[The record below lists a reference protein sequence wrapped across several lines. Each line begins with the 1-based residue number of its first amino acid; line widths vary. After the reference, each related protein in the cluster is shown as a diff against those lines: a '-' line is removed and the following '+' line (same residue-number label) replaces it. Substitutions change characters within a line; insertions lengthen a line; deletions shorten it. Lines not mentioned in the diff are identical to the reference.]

1 MFIKFSKWTGLGN
14 DFILLEPGQNLNN
27 GTDAGAGFGTE
38 FTQRVIKLCDRRF
51 GIGADGVVIVTPMD
65 SEGCLV
71 MDGVASGAGP
81 ASKSQAN
88 GTDFEMR
95 IFNAD
100 GSEAAMCGN
109 ATRCVAKY
117 IRSRGLAKSPDTKV
131 FNLHTKSGLVKPA
144 LLDDGRV
151 CVDMGDPRNF
161 LGTIKLTADSYDFT
175 AETVS
180 MGNPHAVIFVDGI
193 EKIQLENWGRVLE
206 CDKQFPDRCN
216 IEFAQVLPSGQ
227 GTPTQIRMR
236 VWERGC
242 GVTMACGTG
251 SCATL
256 VAAQRTGRVG
266 VEADIILDGGT
277 LHIKHENDGPV
288 LMTGPAQEVFR
299 GTIDN

>member
-1 MFIKFSKWTGLGN
+1 MPINFSKWTGLGN
-14 DFILLEPGQNLNN
+14 DFVLLEPGQ
-27 GTDAGAGFGTE
+27 TPEYGAAFTE
-38 FTQRVIKLCDRRF
+38 RVIKLCDRRF

-65 SEGCLV
+65 KDGCLV
-71 MDGVASGAGP
+71 LGDTGVGASVGP
-81 ASKSQAN
+81 AAKSVPN
-88 GTDFEMR
+88 GVDFEMR

-117 IRSRGLAKSPDTKV
+117 IRSRGLAKDDSTKV

-151 CVDMGDPRNF
+151 CVDMGLPRNF
-161 LGTIKLTADSYDFT
+161 LGSIKLTADSFDFT

-180 MGNPHAVIFVDGI
+180 MGNPHAVIFVDDI
-193 EKIQLENWGRVLE
+193 EKIQLEKWGRILE
-206 CDKQFPDRCN
+206 VDSQFPDRCN
-216 IEFAQVLPSGQ
+216 IEFAQVV
-227 GTPTQIRMR
+227 TPTQIRMR

-266 VEADIILDGGT
+266 VEADVVLDGGV
-277 LHIKHENDGPV
+277 LHIKHEEGGPV
-288 LMTGPAQEVFR
+288 LMTGPAEEIFR
-299 GTIDN
+299 GVI

>member
-1 MFIKFSKWTGLGN
+1 MPINFSKWTGLGN
-14 DFILLEPGQNLNN
+14 DFVLYEPGQ
-27 GTDAGAGFGTE
+27 TPEYGAAFTE
-38 FTQRVIKLCDRRF
+38 RVIKLCDRRF

-65 SEGCLV
+65 KDGCLV
-71 MDGVASGAGP
+71 LGDTGVGASVGP
-81 ASKSQAN
+81 AAKSVPN
-88 GTDFEMR
+88 GVDFEMR

-109 ATRCVAKY
+109 ATRCVAKF
-117 IRSRGLAKSPDTKV
+117 IRSRGLAKDDSTKV

-151 CVDMGDPRNF
+151 CVDMGLPRNF
-161 LGTIKLTADSYDFT
+161 LGSIKLTADSFDYT

-180 MGNPHAVIFVDGI
+180 MGNPHAVIFVDDI
-193 EKIQLENWGRVLE
+193 EKIQLEKWGSILE
-206 CDKQFPDRCN
+206 VDKQFPDRCN
-216 IEFAQVLPSGQ
+216 IEFAQVIPAAGAA
-227 GTPTQIRMR
+227 PTQIRMR

-266 VEADIILDGGT
+266 VEADVILDGGV
-277 LHIKHENDGPV
+277 LHIKHEEGGPV
-288 LMTGPAQEVFR
+288 LMTGPAEEVFK
-299 GTIDN
+299 GEIEA

>member
-1 MFIKFSKWTGLGN
+1 MSLKFSKWTGLGN
-14 DFILLEPGQNLNN
+14 DFVLYEPGQTPEY
-27 GTDAGAGFGTE
+27 GAAFTD
-38 FTQRVIKLCDRRF
+38 RVIKLCDRRF

-65 SEGCLV
+65 NDGCLV
-71 MDGVASGAGP
+71 LGDTGVGASVGP
-81 ASKSQAN
+81 AAKSVPN
-88 GTDFEMR
+88 GVDFEMR

-117 IRSRGLAKSPDTKV
+117 IRSRGLAKDDNTKV

-151 CVDMGDPRNF
+151 CVDMGLPRNF
-161 LGTIKLTADSYDFT
+161 LGSIKLTADSFDFT

-180 MGNPHAVIFVDGI
+180 MGNPHAVIFVDDI
-193 EKIQLENWGRVLE
+193 EKIQLEKWGSILE
-206 CDKQFPDRCN
+206 VDKQFPDRCN
-216 IEFAQVLPSGQ
+216 IEFAQVV
-227 GTPTQIRMR
+227 TPIQIRMR

-266 VEADIILDGGT
+266 VEADVVLDGGV
-277 LHIKHENDGPV
+277 LHIKHEEGGPV
-288 LMTGPAQEVFR
+288 LMTGPAEEVFR
-299 GTIDN
+299 GVI

>member
-1 MFIKFSKWTGLGN
+1 MKFSKWTGLGN
-14 DFILLEPGQNLNN
+14 DFVLYEPGQTPEY
-27 GTDAGAGFGTE
+27 GAAFTD
-38 FTQRVIKLCDRRF
+38 RVIKLCDRRF

-65 SEGCLV
+65 KDGCLV
-71 MDGVASGAGP
+71 LGDSGVGASVGP
-81 ASKSQAN
+81 AAKSVPN
-88 GTDFEMR
+88 GVDFEMR

-117 IRSRGLAKSPDTKV
+117 IRSRGLAKDDSTKV

-151 CVDMGDPRNF
+151 CVDMGLPRNF
-161 LGTIKLTADSYDFT
+161 LGSIKLTADSFDFT

-180 MGNPHAVIFVDGI
+180 MGNPHAVIFVDDI
-193 EKIQLENWGRVLE
+193 EKIQLEKWGSVLE
-206 CDKQFPDRCN
+206 VDKQFPDRCN
-216 IEFAQVLPSGQ
+216 IEFAQVIPAAGAA
-227 GTPTQIRMR
+227 PTQIRMR

-266 VEADIILDGGT
+266 VEADVILDGGV
-277 LHIKHENDGPV
+277 LHIKHEEGGPV
-288 LMTGPAQEVFR
+288 LMTGPAEEVFR
-299 GTIDN
+299 GIID

>member
-1 MFIKFSKWTGLGN
+1 MPINFSKWTGLGN
-14 DFILLEPGQNLNN
+14 DFVLYEPGQ
-27 GTDAGAGFGTE
+27 TPEYGAAFTE
-38 FTQRVIKLCDRRF
+38 RVIKLCDRRF

-65 SEGCLV
+65 KDGCLV
-71 MDGVASGAGP
+71 LGDTGVGASVGP
-81 ASKSQAN
+81 AAKSVPN
-88 GTDFEMR
+88 GVDFEMR

-117 IRSRGLAKSPDTKV
+117 IRSRGLAKDVDTKV

-151 CVDMGDPRNF
+151 CVDMGLPRNF
-161 LGTIKLTADSYDFT
+161 LGSIKLTADSFDFT

-180 MGNPHAVIFVDGI
+180 MGNPHAVIFVDDI
-193 EKIQLENWGRVLE
+193 EKIQLEKWGSILE
-206 CDKQFPDRCN
+206 VDKQFPDRCN
-216 IEFAQVLPSGQ
+216 IEFAQVIPAAGAA
-227 GTPTQIRMR
+227 PTQIRMR

-242 GVTMACGTG
+242 GITMACGTG

-266 VEADIILDGGT
+266 VEADIILDGGV
-277 LHIKHENDGPV
+277 LHIKHEEGGPV
-288 LMTGPAQEVFR
+288 LMTGPAEEVFR
-299 GTIDN
+299 GEIEA

>member
-1 MFIKFSKWTGLGN
+1 MSLNFSKWTGLGN
-14 DFILLEPGQNLNN
+14 DFVLYEPGQ
-27 GTDAGAGFGTE
+27 TPEYGAAFTE
-38 FTQRVIKLCDRRF
+38 RVIKLCDRRF

-65 SEGCLV
+65 NDGCLV
-71 MDGVASGAGP
+71 LGDTGVGAGVGP
-81 ASKSQAN
+81 AAKSVPN
-88 GTDFEMR
+88 GVDFEMR

-117 IRSRGLAKSPDTKV
+117 IRSRGLAKDDSTKV

-151 CVDMGDPRNF
+151 CVDMGLPRNF
-161 LGTIKLTADSYDFT
+161 LGSIKLTADSFDFT

-180 MGNPHAVIFVDGI
+180 MGNPHAVIFVDDI
-193 EKIQLENWGRVLE
+193 EKIQLEKWGSILE
-206 CDKQFPDRCN
+206 IDSQFPDRCN
-216 IEFAQVLPSGQ
+216 IEFAQVV
-227 GTPTQIRMR
+227 TPTQIRMR

-266 VEADIILDGGT
+266 VEADVVLDGGV
-277 LHIKHENDGPV
+277 LHIKHEEGGPV
-288 LMTGPAQEVFR
+288 LMTGPAEEVFR
-299 GTIDN
+299 GVIEA

>member
-1 MFIKFSKWTGLGN
+1 MSLIFSKWTGLGN
-14 DFILLEPGQNLNN
+14 DFVLYEPGQTPEY
-27 GTDAGAGFGTE
+27 GAAFTD
-38 FTQRVIKLCDRRF
+38 RVVKLCDRRF

-65 SEGCLV
+65 NDGCLV
-71 MDGVASGAGP
+71 LGSTVVGAIVGP
-81 ASKSQAN
+81 AAKSAPN
-88 GTDFEMR
+88 CVDFEMR

-117 IRSRGLAKSPDTKV
+117 IRSRGLAKDDSTKV

-151 CVDMGDPRNF
+151 CVDMGLPRNF
-161 LGTIKLTADSYDFT
+161 LGSIKLTADSFDFT

-180 MGNPHAVIFVDGI
+180 MGNPHAVIFVDDI
-193 EKIQLENWGRVLE
+193 EKIQLEKWGSILE
-206 CDKQFPDRCN
+206 VDKQFPDRCN
-216 IEFAQVLPSGQ
+216 IEFAQVIPAAGAA
-227 GTPTQIRMR
+227 PTQIRMR

-266 VEADIILDGGT
+266 VEADVILDGGV
-277 LHIKHENDGPV
+277 LHIKHEEGGPV
-288 LMTGPAQEVFR
+288 LMTGPAEEVFK
-299 GTIDN
+299 GTI

>member
-1 MFIKFSKWTGLGN
+1 MSLNFSKWTGLGN
-14 DFILLEPGQNLNN
+14 DFVLYEPGQ
-27 GTDAGAGFGTE
+27 TPEYGAAFTE
-38 FTQRVIKLCDRRF
+38 RVIKLCDRRF

-65 SEGCLV
+65 NDGCLV
-71 MDGVASGAGP
+71 LGDTGVGAGVGP
-81 ASKSQAN
+81 AAKSVPN
-88 GTDFEMR
+88 GVDFEMR

-117 IRSRGLAKSPDTKV
+117 IRSRGLAKDDSTKV

-151 CVDMGDPRNF
+151 CVDMGLPRNF
-161 LGTIKLTADSYDFT
+161 LGSIKLTADSFDFT

-180 MGNPHAVIFVDGI
+180 MGNPHAVIFVDDI
-193 EKIQLENWGRVLE
+193 EKIQLEKWGSILE
-206 CDKQFPDRCN
+206 VDKQFPDRCN
-216 IEFAQVLPSGQ
+216 IEFAQVVTPS
-227 GTPTQIRMR
+227 QIRMR

-266 VEADIILDGGT
+266 VEADVILDGGV
-277 LHIKHENDGPV
+277 LHIKHEEGGPV
-288 LMTGPAQEVFR
+288 LMTGPAEEVFR
-299 GTIDN
+299 GAIEV

>member
-1 MFIKFSKWTGLGN
+1 MPINFSKWTGLGN
-14 DFILLEPGQNLNN
+14 DFVLYEPGQ
-27 GTDAGAGFGTE
+27 TPEYGAAFTE
-38 FTQRVIKLCDRRF
+38 RVIKLCDRRF

-65 SEGCLV
+65 KDGCLV
-71 MDGVASGAGP
+71 LGDTGVGASVGP
-81 ASKSQAN
+81 AAKSVPN
-88 GTDFEMR
+88 GVDFEMR

-117 IRSRGLAKSPDTKV
+117 IRSRGLAKDANTKV

-151 CVDMGDPRNF
+151 CVDMGLPRKF
-161 LGTIKLTADSYDFT
+161 LGSIKLTADSFDFT

-180 MGNPHAVIFVDGI
+180 MGNPHAVIFVDDI
-193 EKIQLENWGRVLE
+193 EKIQLEKWGSILE
-206 CDKQFPDRCN
+206 VDKQFPDRCN
-216 IEFAQVLPSGQ
+216 IEFAQVV
-227 GTPTQIRMR
+227 TPTQIRMR

-266 VEADIILDGGT
+266 VEADVVLDGGV
-277 LHIKHENDGPV
+277 LHIKHEEGGPV
-288 LMTGPAQEVFR
+288 LMTGPAQEVFK
-299 GTIDN
+299 GTID

>member
-1 MFIKFSKWTGLGN
+1 MPINFSKWTGLGN
-14 DFILLEPGQNLNN
+14 DFVLYEPGQ
-27 GTDAGAGFGTE
+27 TPEYGAAFTE
-38 FTQRVIKLCDRRF
+38 RVIKLCDRRF

-65 SEGCLV
+65 KDGCLV
-71 MDGVASGAGP
+71 LGDSGVGASVGP
-81 ASKSQAN
+81 AAKSVPN
-88 GTDFEMR
+88 GVDFEMR

-117 IRSRGLAKSPDTKV
+117 IRSRGLAKDADTKV

-151 CVDMGDPRNF
+151 CVDMGLPRNF
-161 LGTIKLTADSYDFT
+161 LGSIKLTADSFDFT

-180 MGNPHAVIFVDGI
+180 MGNPHAVIFVDDI
-193 EKIQLENWGRVLE
+193 EKIQLEKWGCILE
-206 CDKQFPDRCN
+206 VDKQFPDRCN
-216 IEFAQVLPSGQ
+216 IEFAQVIPAAGAA
-227 GTPTQIRMR
+227 PTQIRMR

-266 VEADIILDGGT
+266 VEADVILDGGV
-277 LHIKHENDGPV
+277 LHIKHEEGGPV

-299 GTIDN
+299 GVI

>member
-1 MFIKFSKWTGLGN
+1 MPINFSKWTGLGN
-14 DFILLEPGQNLNN
+14 DFVLYEPGQ
-27 GTDAGAGFGTE
+27 TPEYGAAFTE
-38 FTQRVIKLCDRRF
+38 RVIKLCDRRF

-65 SEGCLV
+65 KDGCLV
-71 MDGVASGAGP
+71 LGDSGVGASVGP
-81 ASKSQAN
+81 AAKSVPN
-88 GTDFEMR
+88 GVDFEMR

-109 ATRCVAKY
+109 ATRCVAKF
-117 IRSRGLAKSPDTKV
+117 IRSRGLAKDDSTKV

-151 CVDMGDPRNF
+151 CVDMGLPRNF
-161 LGTIKLTADSYDFT
+161 LGSIKLTADSFDFT

-180 MGNPHAVIFVDGI
+180 MGNPHAVIFVDDI
-193 EKIQLENWGRVLE
+193 EKIQLEKWGSILE
-206 CDKQFPDRCN
+206 IDSQFPDRCN
-216 IEFAQVLPSGQ
+216 IEFAQVISAAGAA
-227 GTPTQIRMR
+227 PTQIRMR

-266 VEADIILDGGT
+266 VEADIILDGGV
-277 LHIKHENDGPV
+277 LHIKHEEGGPV

-299 GTIDN
+299 GVI

>member
-180 MGNPHAVIFVDGI
+180 MGNPHAVIFVDDI

>member
-1 MFIKFSKWTGLGN
+1 MPINFSKWTGLGN
-14 DFILLEPGQNLNN
+14 DFVLYEPGQ
-27 GTDAGAGFGTE
+27 TPEYGAAFTE
-38 FTQRVIKLCDRRF
+38 RVIKLCDRRF

-65 SEGCLV
+65 KDGCLV
-71 MDGVASGAGP
+71 LGDSGVGASVGP
-81 ASKSQAN
+81 AAKSVPN
-88 GTDFEMR
+88 GVDFEMR

-109 ATRCVAKY
+109 ATRCVAKF
-117 IRSRGLAKSPDTKV
+117 IRSRGLAKDDSTKV

-151 CVDMGDPRNF
+151 CVDMGLPRNF
-161 LGTIKLTADSYDFT
+161 LGSIKLTADSFDFT

-180 MGNPHAVIFVDGI
+180 MGNPHAVIFVDDI
-193 EKIQLENWGRVLE
+193 EKIQLEKWGSILE
-206 CDKQFPDRCN
+206 VDKQFPDRCN
-216 IEFAQVLPSGQ
+216 IEFAQVIPAAGAA
-227 GTPTQIRMR
+227 PTQIRMR

-266 VEADIILDGGT
+266 VEADVILDGGV
-277 LHIKHENDGPV
+277 LHIKHEEGGPV
-288 LMTGPAQEVFR
+288 LMTGPAEEVFR
-299 GTIDN
+299 GAIEA

>member
-1 MFIKFSKWTGLGN
+1 MPINFSKWTGLGN
-14 DFILLEPGQNLNN
+14 DFVLYEPGQ
-27 GTDAGAGFGTE
+27 TPEYGAAFTE
-38 FTQRVIKLCDRRF
+38 RVIKLCDRRF

-65 SEGCLV
+65 KDGCLV
-71 MDGVASGAGP
+71 LGDSGVGASVGP
-81 ASKSQAN
+81 AAKSVPN
-88 GTDFEMR
+88 GVDFEMR

-109 ATRCVAKY
+109 ATRCVAKF
-117 IRSRGLAKSPDTKV
+117 IRSRGLAKDDSTKV

-151 CVDMGDPRNF
+151 CVDMGLPRNF
-161 LGTIKLTADSYDFT
+161 LGSIKLTADSFDFT

-180 MGNPHAVIFVDGI
+180 MGNPHAVIFVDDI
-193 EKIQLENWGRVLE
+193 EKIQLEKWGSILE
-206 CDKQFPDRCN
+206 IDSQFPDRCN
-216 IEFAQVLPSGQ
+216 IEFAQVISAAGAA
-227 GTPTQIRMR
+227 PTQIRMR

-266 VEADIILDGGT
+266 VEADVILDGGV
-277 LHIKHENDGPV
+277 LHIKHEEGGPV
-288 LMTGPAQEVFR
+288 LMTGPAEEVFR
-299 GTIDN
+299 GAIEV

>member
-1 MFIKFSKWTGLGN
+1 MPINFSKWTGLGN
-14 DFILLEPGQNLNN
+14 DFVLYEPGQ
-27 GTDAGAGFGTE
+27 TPEYGAAFTE
-38 FTQRVIKLCDRRF
+38 RVIKLCDRRF

-65 SEGCLV
+65 KDGCLV
-71 MDGVASGAGP
+71 LGDTGVGASVGP
-81 ASKSQAN
+81 AAKSVPN
-88 GTDFEMR
+88 GVDFEMR

-117 IRSRGLAKSPDTKV
+117 IRSRGLAKDADTKV

-151 CVDMGDPRNF
+151 CVDMGLPRNF
-161 LGTIKLTADSYDFT
+161 LGSIKLTADSFDFT

-180 MGNPHAVIFVDGI
+180 MGNPHAVIFVDDI
-193 EKIQLENWGRVLE
+193 EKIQLEKWGSILE
-206 CDKQFPDRCN
+206 VDKQFPDRCN
-216 IEFAQVLPSGQ
+216 IEFAQVIPAAGA
-227 GTPTQIRMR
+227 TPTQIRMR

-266 VEADIILDGGT
+266 VEADIVLDGGV
-277 LHIKHENDGPV
+277 LHIKHEEGGPV
-288 LMTGPAQEVFR
+288 LMTGPAEEVFK
-299 GTIDN
+299 GKI

>member
-1 MFIKFSKWTGLGN
+1 MPINFSKWTGLGN
-14 DFILLEPGQNLNN
+14 DFVLLEPGVTLDYSDN
-27 GTDAGAGFGTE
+27 FE
-38 FTQRVIKLCDRRF
+38 QRVIRLCDRRF

-65 SEGCLV
+65 KDGCLV
-71 MDGVASGAGP
+71 LGDTGVGASVGP
-81 ASKSQAN
+81 AAKSVPN
-88 GTDFEMR
+88 GVDFEMR

-117 IRSRGLAKSPDTKV
+117 IRSRGLAKDADTKV
-131 FNLHTKSGLVKPA
+131 FTLHTKSGLVKPA

-151 CVDMGDPRNF
+151 CVDMGLPRKF
-161 LGTIKLTADSYDFT
+161 LGSIKLTADSFDFT

-180 MGNPHAVIFVDGI
+180 MGNPHAVIFVDDI
-193 EKIQLENWGRVLE
+193 EKIRLEKWGSILE
-206 CDKQFPDRCN
+206 VDKQFPDRCN
-216 IEFAQVLPSGQ
+216 IEFAQVV
-227 GTPTQIRMR
+227 TPTQIRMR

-266 VEADIILDGGT
+266 VEADVVLDGGV
-277 LHIKHENDGPV
+277 LHIKHEEDGSV
-288 LMTGPAQEVFR
+288 LMTGPAEEVFM
-299 GTIDN
+299 GKIEV

>member
-1 MFIKFSKWTGLGN
+1 MSINFSKWTGLGN
-14 DFILLEPGQNLNN
+14 DFVLYEPGQ
-27 GTDAGAGFGTE
+27 TPEYGAAFTE
-38 FTQRVIKLCDRRF
+38 RVIKLCDRRF

-65 SEGCLV
+65 KDGCLV
-71 MDGVASGAGP
+71 LGDSGVGASVGP
-81 ASKSQAN
+81 AAKSVPN
-88 GTDFEMR
+88 GVDFEMR

-117 IRSRGLAKSPDTKV
+117 IRSRGLAKDDSTKV

-151 CVDMGDPRNF
+151 CVDMGLPRNF
-161 LGTIKLTADSYDFT
+161 LGSIKLTADSFDFT

-180 MGNPHAVIFVDGI
+180 MGNPHAVIFVDDI
-193 EKIQLENWGRVLE
+193 EKIQLEKWGSILE
-206 CDKQFPDRCN
+206 VDKQFPDRCN
-216 IEFAQVLPSGQ
+216 IEFAQVV
-227 GTPTQIRMR
+227 TPTQIRMR

-242 GVTMACGTG
+242 GITMACGTG

-266 VEADIILDGGT
+266 VEADVVLDGGV
-277 LHIKHENDGPV
+277 LHIKHEEGGPV
-288 LMTGPAQEVFR
+288 LMTGPAEEVFR
-299 GTIDN
+299 GAIEA

>member
-1 MFIKFSKWTGLGN
+1 MPINFSKWTGLGN
-14 DFILLEPGQNLNN
+14 DFVLYEPGQ
-27 GTDAGAGFGTE
+27 TPEYGAAFTE
-38 FTQRVIKLCDRRF
+38 RVIKLCDRRF

-65 SEGCLV
+65 NDGCTK
-71 MDGVASGAGP
+71 GV
-81 ASKSQAN
+81 
-88 GTDFEMR
+88 DFEMR

-109 ATRCVAKY
+109 ATRCVTKY
-117 IRSRGLAKSPDTKV
+117 IRSRGLAKDDSTKV

-151 CVDMGDPRNF
+151 CVDMGLPRTF
-161 LGTIKLTADSYDFT
+161 LGSIKLTADSFDFT

-180 MGNPHAVIFVDGI
+180 MGNPHAVIFVDDI
-193 EKIQLENWGRVLE
+193 EKIQLEKWGSILE
-206 CDKQFPDRCN
+206 VDKQFPDRCN
-216 IEFAQVLPSGQ
+216 IEFAQVV
-227 GTPTQIRMR
+227 TPTQIRMR

-266 VEADIILDGGT
+266 VEADIILDGGV
-277 LHIKHENDGPV
+277 LHIKHEEGGRV
-288 LMTGPAQEVFR
+288 LMTGAAEEVFR
-299 GTIDN
+299 GVI

>member
-180 MGNPHAVIFVDGI
+180 MGNPHAVIFVDDI
-193 EKIQLENWGRVLE
+193 EKIQLENWGRVLD

-288 LMTGPAQEVFR
+288 LMTGPAQEVFQ
-299 GTIDN
+299 GEIEL

>member
-1 MFIKFSKWTGLGN
+1 MSLKFSKWTGLGN
-14 DFILLEPGQNLNN
+14 DFVLYEPGQTPEY
-27 GTDAGAGFGTE
+27 GAAFTD
-38 FTQRVIKLCDRRF
+38 RVIKLCDRRF

-65 SEGCLV
+65 NDGCLV
-71 MDGVASGAGP
+71 LGDTGVGAGVGP
-81 ASKSQAN
+81 AAKSVPN
-88 GTDFEMR
+88 GVDFEMR

-117 IRSRGLAKSPDTKV
+117 IRSRGLAKDDNTKV

-151 CVDMGDPRNF
+151 CVDMGLPRNF
-161 LGTIKLTADSYDFT
+161 LGSIKLTADSFDFT

-180 MGNPHAVIFVDGI
+180 MGNPHAVIFVDDI
-193 EKIQLENWGRVLE
+193 EKIQLEKWGSILE
-206 CDKQFPDRCN
+206 IDSQFPDRCN
-216 IEFAQVLPSGQ
+216 IEFAQVV
-227 GTPTQIRMR
+227 TPTQIRMR

-266 VEADIILDGGT
+266 VEADVVLDGGV
-277 LHIKHENDGPV
+277 LHIKHEEGGPV
-288 LMTGPAQEVFR
+288 LMTGPAEEVFK
-299 GTIDN
+299 GTI

>member
-1 MFIKFSKWTGLGN
+1 MPINFSKWTGLGN
-14 DFILLEPGQNLNN
+14 DFVLYEPGQ
-27 GTDAGAGFGTE
+27 TPEYGAAFTE
-38 FTQRVIKLCDRRF
+38 RVIKLCDRRF

-65 SEGCLV
+65 KDGCLV
-71 MDGVASGAGP
+71 LGDTGVGASVGP
-81 ASKSQAN
+81 AAKSVPN
-88 GTDFEMR
+88 GVDFEMR

-117 IRSRGLAKSPDTKV
+117 IRSRGIAKDDSTKV

-151 CVDMGDPRNF
+151 CVDMGLPRNF
-161 LGTIKLTADSYDFT
+161 LGSIKLTADSFDFT

-180 MGNPHAVIFVDGI
+180 MGNPHAVIFVDDI
-193 EKIQLENWGRVLE
+193 EKIQLEKWGSILE
-206 CDKQFPDRCN
+206 VDSQFPDRCN
-216 IEFAQVLPSGQ
+216 IEFAQVV
-227 GTPTQIRMR
+227 TPTQIRMR

-266 VEADIILDGGT
+266 VEADIILDGGV
-277 LHIKHENDGPV
+277 LHIKHEEGGPV
-288 LMTGPAQEVFR
+288 LMTGPAEEVFK
-299 GTIDN
+299 GAIEA

>member
-1 MFIKFSKWTGLGN
+1 MFTKFSKWTGLGN
-14 DFILLEPGQNLNN
+14 DFVLLEPGQKVKY
-27 GTDAGAGFGTE
+27 GAE
-38 FTQRVIKLCDRRF
+38 FEQSVIQLCDRRF

-65 SEGCLV
+65 GEGCLV
-71 MDGVASGAGP
+71 LDDAGVGP
-81 ASKSQAN
+81 ASKSVAN
-88 GTDFEMR
+88 GIDFEMR

-109 ATRCVAKY
+109 ATRCVAKF
-117 IRSRGLAKSPDTKV
+117 IVSRGLAKSADTKV

-151 CVDMGDPRNF
+151 CVDMGNPRNF
-161 LGTIKLTADSYDFT
+161 LGSIKLTADSYDFT

-180 MGNPHAVIFVDGI
+180 MGNPHAVIFVDDI

-216 IEFAQVLPSGQ
+216 IEFAQVLHSGQ
-227 GTPTQIRMR
+227 ETPTQIRMR

-266 VEADIILDGGT
+266 VEADVILDGGI

-299 GTIDN
+299 GTIE

>member
-1 MFIKFSKWTGLGN
+1 MSLKFSKWTGLGN
-14 DFILLEPGQNLNN
+14 DFVLYEPGQTPEY
-27 GTDAGAGFGTE
+27 GAAFTD
-38 FTQRVIKLCDRRF
+38 RVIKLCDRRF

-65 SEGCLV
+65 KDGCLV
-71 MDGVASGAGP
+71 LGDSGVGAGVGP
-81 ASKSQAN
+81 AAKSVPN
-88 GTDFEMR
+88 GVDFEMR

-117 IRSRGLAKSPDTKV
+117 IRSRGLAKDDNTKV

-151 CVDMGDPRNF
+151 CVDMGLPRNF
-161 LGTIKLTADSYDFT
+161 LGSIKLTADSFDFT

-180 MGNPHAVIFVDGI
+180 MGNPHAVIFVDDI
-193 EKIQLENWGRVLE
+193 EKIQLEKWGSILE
-206 CDKQFPDRCN
+206 VDKQFPDRCN
-216 IEFAQVLPSGQ
+216 IEFAQVIPAAGAA
-227 GTPTQIRMR
+227 PTQIRMR

-266 VEADIILDGGT
+266 VEADVILDGGV
-277 LHIKHENDGPV
+277 LHIKHEEGGPV
-288 LMTGPAQEVFR
+288 LMTGPAEEVFR
-299 GTIDN
+299 GVIEA

>member
-1 MFIKFSKWTGLGN
+1 MNFSKWTGLGN
-14 DFILLEPGQNLNN
+14 DFVLLEPGESLDFCN
-27 GTDAGAGFGTE
+27 GFE
-38 FTQRVIKLCDRRF
+38 QRVIQLCDRRF

-65 SEGCLV
+65 GDGCLV
-71 MDGVASGAGP
+71 LPQLQGKASP
-81 ASKSQAN
+81 SKAVAN
-88 GTDFEMR
+88 GIDFEMR

-117 IRSRGLAKSPDTKV
+117 IRSRGLAKDDNTKV

-151 CVDMGDPRNF
+151 CVDMGLPRNF
-161 LGTIKLTADSYDFT
+161 LGSIKLTADSFDFT

-180 MGNPHAVIFVDGI
+180 MGNPHAVIFVDDI
-193 EKIQLENWGRVLE
+193 EKIQLEKWGSILE
-206 CDKQFPDRCN
+206 VDKQFPDRCN
-216 IEFAQVLPSGQ
+216 IEFAQVV
-227 GTPTQIRMR
+227 TPTQIRMR

-266 VEADIILDGGT
+266 VEADVVLDGGV
-277 LHIKHENDGPV
+277 LHIKHEEGGPV
-288 LMTGPAQEVFR
+288 LMTGPAEEVFM
-299 GTIDN
+299 GKIEV

>member
-1 MFIKFSKWTGLGN
+1 
-14 DFILLEPGQNLNN
+14 
-27 GTDAGAGFGTE
+27 
-38 FTQRVIKLCDRRF
+38 V
-51 GIGADGVVIVTPMD
+51 
-65 SEGCLV
+65 
-71 MDGVASGAGP
+71 
-81 ASKSQAN
+81 AN
-88 GTDFEMR
+88 GVDFEMR

-117 IRSRGLAKSPDTKV
+117 IRSRGLAKDDSTKV

-151 CVDMGDPRNF
+151 CVDMGLPRNF
-161 LGTIKLTADSYDFT
+161 LGSIKLTADSFDFT

-180 MGNPHAVIFVDGI
+180 MGNPHAVIFVDDI
-193 EKIQLENWGRVLE
+193 EKIQLEKWGSILE
-206 CDKQFPDRCN
+206 VDKQFPDRCN
-216 IEFAQVLPSGQ
+216 IEFAQVV
-227 GTPTQIRMR
+227 TPTQIRMR

-266 VEADIILDGGT
+266 VEADIILDGGV
-277 LHIKHENDGPV
+277 LHIKHEEGGPV
-288 LMTGPAQEVFR
+288 LMTGPAEEVFK
-299 GTIDN
+299 GEIEV

>member
-1 MFIKFSKWTGLGN
+1 MPINFSKWTGLGN
-14 DFILLEPGQNLNN
+14 DFVLYEPGQ
-27 GTDAGAGFGTE
+27 TPEYGAAFTE
-38 FTQRVIKLCDRRF
+38 RVIKLCDRRF

-65 SEGCLV
+65 KDGCLV
-71 MDGVASGAGP
+71 LGGTGVGASVGP
-81 ASKSQAN
+81 ASKSVPN
-88 GTDFEMR
+88 GVDFEMR

-117 IRSRGLAKSPDTKV
+117 IRSRGLAKDDSTKF

-151 CVDMGDPRNF
+151 CVDMGLPRNF
-161 LGTIKLTADSYDFT
+161 LGSIKLTADSFDFT

-180 MGNPHAVIFVDGI
+180 MGNPHAVIFVDDI
-193 EKIQLENWGRVLE
+193 EKIQLEKWGSILE
-206 CDKQFPDRCN
+206 VDKQFPDRCN
-216 IEFAQVLPSGQ
+216 IEFAQVV
-227 GTPTQIRMR
+227 TPTQIRMR

-266 VEADIILDGGT
+266 VEADIVLDGGV
-277 LHIKHENDGPV
+277 LHIKHEEGGPV
-288 LMTGPAQEVFR
+288 LMTGPAEEVFR
-299 GTIDN
+299 GAI

>member
-71 MDGVASGAGP
+71 MDGVASGTGP

-180 MGNPHAVIFVDGI
+180 MGNPHAVIFVDDI

-288 LMTGPAQEVFR
+288 LMTGPAQEVFQ
-299 GTIDN
+299 GEIEL

>member
-1 MFIKFSKWTGLGN
+1 MPINFSKWTGLGN
-14 DFILLEPGQNLNN
+14 DFVLLEPGQ
-27 GTDAGAGFGTE
+27 APEYGAAFTE
-38 FTQRVIKLCDRRF
+38 RVIKLCDRRF

-65 SEGCLV
+65 KDGCLV
-71 MDGVASGAGP
+71 LGDSGVGASVGP
-81 ASKSQAN
+81 AAKSVPN
-88 GTDFEMR
+88 GVDFEMR

-117 IRSRGLAKSPDTKV
+117 IRSRGLAKDDSTKV

-151 CVDMGDPRNF
+151 CVDMGLPRNF
-161 LGTIKLTADSYDFT
+161 LGSIKLTADSFDFT

-180 MGNPHAVIFVDGI
+180 MGNPHAVIFVDDI
-193 EKIQLENWGRVLE
+193 EKIQLEKWGSILE
-206 CDKQFPDRCN
+206 VDSQFPDRCN
-216 IEFAQVLPSGQ
+216 IEFAQVV
-227 GTPTQIRMR
+227 TPTQIRMR

-266 VEADIILDGGT
+266 VEADVVLDGGV
-277 LHIKHENDGPV
+277 LHIKHEEGGPV
-288 LMTGPAQEVFR
+288 LMTGPAEEVFK
-299 GTIDN
+299 GTID

>member
-1 MFIKFSKWTGLGN
+1 MPINFSKWTGLGN
-14 DFILLEPGQNLNN
+14 DFVLYEPGQ
-27 GTDAGAGFGTE
+27 TPEYGAAFTE
-38 FTQRVIKLCDRRF
+38 RVIKLCDRRF

-65 SEGCLV
+65 KDGCLV
-71 MDGVASGAGP
+71 LGDTGVGASVGP
-81 ASKSQAN
+81 AAKSVPN
-88 GTDFEMR
+88 GVDFEMR

-109 ATRCVAKY
+109 ATRCVAKF
-117 IRSRGLAKSPDTKV
+117 IRSRGLAKDDSTKV

-151 CVDMGDPRNF
+151 CVDMGLPRNF
-161 LGTIKLTADSYDFT
+161 LGSIKLTADSFDFT

-180 MGNPHAVIFVDGI
+180 MGNPHAVIFVDDI
-193 EKIQLENWGRVLE
+193 EKIQLEKWGSILE
-206 CDKQFPDRCN
+206 VDKQFPDRCN
-216 IEFAQVLPSGQ
+216 IEFAQVIPAAGAA
-227 GTPTQIRMR
+227 PTQIRMR

-266 VEADIILDGGT
+266 VEADVILDGGV
-277 LHIKHENDGPV
+277 LHIKHEEGGPV
-288 LMTGPAQEVFR
+288 LMTGPAEEVFR
-299 GTIDN
+299 GAIEA

>member
-1 MFIKFSKWTGLGN
+1 MPINFSKWTGLGN
-14 DFILLEPGQNLNN
+14 DFVLYEPGQ
-27 GTDAGAGFGTE
+27 TPEYGAAFTE
-38 FTQRVIKLCDRRF
+38 RVIKLCDRRF

-65 SEGCLV
+65 KDGCLV
-71 MDGVASGAGP
+71 LGDTGVGASVGP
-81 ASKSQAN
+81 AAKSVPN
-88 GTDFEMR
+88 GVDFEMR

-117 IRSRGLAKSPDTKV
+117 IRSRGLAKDDSTKV

-151 CVDMGDPRNF
+151 CVDMGLPRNF
-161 LGTIKLTADSYDFT
+161 LGSIKLTADSFDFT

-180 MGNPHAVIFVDGI
+180 MGNPHAVIFVDDI
-193 EKIQLENWGRVLE
+193 EKIQLEKWGSILE
-206 CDKQFPDRCN
+206 VDKQFPDRCN
-216 IEFAQVLPSGQ
+216 IEFAQVV
-227 GTPTQIRMR
+227 TPTQIRMR

-266 VEADIILDGGT
+266 VEADIVLDGGV
-277 LHIKHENDGPV
+277 LHIKHEEGGPV
-288 LMTGPAQEVFR
+288 LMTGPAEEVFR
-299 GTIDN
+299 GAI

>member
-1 MFIKFSKWTGLGN
+1 MSLNFSKWTGLGN
-14 DFILLEPGQNLNN
+14 DFVLYEPGQ
-27 GTDAGAGFGTE
+27 TPEYGAAFTE
-38 FTQRVIKLCDRRF
+38 RVIKLCDRRF

-65 SEGCLV
+65 NDGCLV
-71 MDGVASGAGP
+71 LGDTGVGAGVGP
-81 ASKSQAN
+81 AAKSVPN
-88 GTDFEMR
+88 GVDFEMR

-117 IRSRGLAKSPDTKV
+117 IRSRGLAKDVDTKV

-151 CVDMGDPRNF
+151 CVDMGLPRNF
-161 LGTIKLTADSYDFT
+161 LGSIKLTADSFDFT

-180 MGNPHAVIFVDGI
+180 MGNPHAVIFVDDI
-193 EKIQLENWGRVLE
+193 EKIQLEKWGSILE
-206 CDKQFPDRCN
+206 VDKQFPDRCN
-216 IEFAQVLPSGQ
+216 IEFAQVIPAAGAA
-227 GTPTQIRMR
+227 PTQIRMR

-266 VEADIILDGGT
+266 VEADVILDGGV
-277 LHIKHENDGPV
+277 LHIKHEEGGPV
-288 LMTGPAQEVFR
+288 LMTGPAEEVFR
-299 GTIDN
+299 GEIE

>member
-1 MFIKFSKWTGLGN
+1 MPINFSKWTGLGN
-14 DFILLEPGQNLNN
+14 DFVLYEPGQ
-27 GTDAGAGFGTE
+27 TPEYGAAFTE
-38 FTQRVIKLCDRRF
+38 RVIKLCDRRF

-65 SEGCLV
+65 KDGCLV
-71 MDGVASGAGP
+71 LGDTGVGASVGP
-81 ASKSQAN
+81 ASKSVPN
-88 GTDFEMR
+88 GVDFEMR

-109 ATRCVAKY
+109 ATRCVAKF
-117 IRSRGLAKSPDTKV
+117 IRSRGLAKDADTKV

-151 CVDMGDPRNF
+151 CVDMGLPRNF
-161 LGTIKLTADSYDFT
+161 LGSIKLTADSFDFT

-180 MGNPHAVIFVDGI
+180 MGNPHAVIFVDDI
-193 EKIQLENWGRVLE
+193 EKIQLEKWGSILE
-206 CDKQFPDRCN
+206 VDKQFPDRCN
-216 IEFAQVLPSGQ
+216 IEFAQVV
-227 GTPTQIRMR
+227 TPTQIRMR

-266 VEADIILDGGT
+266 VEADIVLDGGV
-277 LHIKHENDGPV
+277 LHIKHEEGGPV
-288 LMTGPAQEVFR
+288 LMTGPAEEVFK
-299 GTIDN
+299 GEIE